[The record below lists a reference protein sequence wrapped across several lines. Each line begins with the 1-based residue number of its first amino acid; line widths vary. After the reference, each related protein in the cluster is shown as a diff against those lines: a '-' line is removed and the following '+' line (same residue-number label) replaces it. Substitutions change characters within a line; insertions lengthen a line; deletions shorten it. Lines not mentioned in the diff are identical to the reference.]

1 VNVSGPGIMAAH
13 QGCLA
18 TARRWVL
25 LAVLAFALVGM
36 HSLVTLDAAPPCDH
50 VVGTPALA
58 TEVMSAPAPG
68 APASG
73 HGDHQHLCLAVLVGL
88 VVLALG
94 WLSWRRGRH
103 AAGHATSRPEPSMA
117 GRGPPRGPPTARRL
131 STLCVL
137 RL

>member
-1 VNVSGPGIMAAH
+1 MNVSGPGAVAAH
-13 QGCLA
+13 PRCVA
-18 TARRWVL
+18 AVRRWL
-25 LAVLAFALVGM
+25 PLAVLAFALVGM
-36 HSLVTLDAAPPCDH
+36 HSLVTLDAPPPCDH
-50 VVGTPALA
+50 LVSAPALA
-58 TEVMSAPAPG
+58 TDALSTPAPG

-88 VVLALG
+88 VVLALS

-103 AAGHATSRPEPSMA
+103 AAGHATSRPELSMA
-117 GRGPPRGPPTARRL
+117 SRGPPRGPPTARRL